1 VVSTVT
7 YRKPQNLNGNTPA
20 KVQQLSE
27 PEMAQAYREDD
38 DAALHQP
45 LLGNSIRAN
54 ASSTAKEGK
63 AQLASSIGNLSN
75 TILGTGMLS

>member
-1 VVSTVT
+1 
-7 YRKPQNLNGNTPA
+7 
-20 KVQQLSE
+20 
-27 PEMAQAYREDD
+27 MAQAYREDD

-54 ASSTAKEGK
+54 STAKEGK